1 MTAPAAFKATFS
13 DFRLV
18 KGRKVAQI
26 VVEVPIEEADNALKA
41 LGGIPRPDLE
51 RWVAVARLSPGAGST
66 VAPSQKGHEGP
77 SRATTEGEPAPA
89 GPLTAPGE
97 TKGGWYALKP
107 SARAALLCKEVQF
120 QHWAAKL
127 YGLPAPLLTSDE
139 AAGWLRDKIGV
150 RSRADLDVLHENP
163 EHPAKVH
170 SALLRFAEIE
180 RAYRIACGLETEA
193 R

>member
-51 RWVAVARLSPGAGST
+51 RWVAVARLSPGAFIPKSEALASADGEG
-66 VAPSQKGHEGP
+66 APPQKQP
-77 SRATTEGEPAPA
+77 TP
-89 GPLTAPGE
+89 APGE

-107 SARAALLCKEVQF
+107 SARAAILCKDGDF
-120 QHWAAKL
+120 LMWANSTWRL
-127 YGLPAPLLTSDE
+127 QMLLSELPD
-139 AAGWLRDKIGV
+139 WLRNRVDV
-150 RSRADLDVLHENP
+150 HSRAQLDPDHAQHRP
-163 EHPAKVH
+163 D
-170 SALLRFAEIE
+170 ALKRYLRIE
-180 RAYRIACGLETEA
+180 GQYRVDSGQETA
-193 R
+193 PR

>member
-51 RWVAVARLSPGAGST
+51 RWVAVARLSPGAFIPKSEALASADGEGAT
-66 VAPSQKGHEGP
+66 PQKQP
-77 SRATTEGEPAPA
+77 TP
-89 GPLTAPGE
+89 APGE

-120 QHWAAKL
+120 QHWAAKF

-139 AAGWLRDKIGV
+139 AADWLRDKIGV

>member
-51 RWVAVARLSPGAGST
+51 RWVAVARLSPGAFIPKSEALASADGEGAT
-66 VAPSQKGHEGP
+66 PQKQP
-77 SRATTEGEPAPA
+77 TP
-89 GPLTAPGE
+89 APGE

-107 SARAALLCKEVQF
+107 SARAAILCKDGDF
-120 QHWAAKL
+120 LMWANSTWRL
-127 YGLPAPLLTSDE
+127 QMLLSELPD
-139 AAGWLRDKIGV
+139 WLRNRVDV
-150 RSRADLDVLHENP
+150 HSRAQLDPDHAQHRP
-163 EHPAKVH
+163 D
-170 SALLRFAEIE
+170 ALKRYLRIE
-180 RAYRIACGLETEA
+180 GQYRVDSGQETA
-193 R
+193 PR